1 MKYGYFKSPIGI
13 IKISYEENIKKIEL
27 VDEISG
33 KASND
38 KILLLFKNQILEY
51 LAGERKSFDHL
62 ELLNPEGTDFQKSVW
77 QALLKIPYGKTS
89 TYKELANEI
98 GKPKAMRAVGTAVGK
113 NPFLIIVPCHRVIK
127 SDGNL
132 GGFAYGSEVKRKLL
146 KIEGFENKSIK

>member
-62 ELLNPEGTDFQKSVW
+62 ERLNPEGTNFQKSVW

-89 TYKELANEI
+89 SYKELANEI

-146 KIEGFENKSIK
+146 KIEGFKNQSIK

>member
-51 LAGERKSFDHL
+51 LAGERKGFDHL

-89 TYKELANEI
+89 SYKELANEI

-132 GGFAYGSEVKRKLL
+132 GGFAYGS
-146 KIEGFENKSIK
+146 